1 MRAAPEGWAVE
12 GTEDLD
18 RGCKDGSEAFLENCV
33 DESARRVAHVTRYL
47 GTVWKYLFTFV
58 HRNNRINIF
67 QSLV

>member
-33 DESARRVAHVTRYL
+33 DEFARRVARGGSKWSLFRYL
-47 GTVWKYLFTFV
+47 EIQPTTAVKA
-58 HRNNRINIF
+58 
-67 QSLV
+67 QC